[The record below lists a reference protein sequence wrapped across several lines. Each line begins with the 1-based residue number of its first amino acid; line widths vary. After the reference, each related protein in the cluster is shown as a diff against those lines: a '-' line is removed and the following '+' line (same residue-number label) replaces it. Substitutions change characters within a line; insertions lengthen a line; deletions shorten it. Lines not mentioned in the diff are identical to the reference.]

1 MFPAA
6 DLFEDIGSFGGPDE
20 GLGMVVVFGEVAVD
34 GDLQVGHTPEDA
46 ASDALAGDLGE
57 EAFDEIQPRRR
68 GGREMQT
75 EPGMLREPPLH
86 VRMLVGGVVVDH
98 QMQIEIRRG
107 PLVDHGQKPD
117 EFLVTMTGRAV
128 ADDRAVQH
136 VEGGEQSGSAVPL
149 VVVRHRARSAL
160 LQRQP
165 RLGAVE
171 RLNLAHMGICGSR
184 VPCQELITGLRW
196 LLRIQGLSPFA

>member
-75 EPGMLREPPLH
+75 EPGVLREPPLH

-136 VEGGEQSGSAVPL
+136 VEGGEQCGSAVPL
-149 VVVRHRARSAL
+149 VVVLVWTAPDGIDCARLRL
-160 LQRQP
+160 LLTSDKGDRP
-165 RLGAVE
+165 WNRLAESGWIRRSTFFSFME
-171 RLNLAHMGICGSR
+171 
-184 VPCQELITGLRW
+184 
-196 LLRIQGLSPFA
+196 

>member
-149 VVVRHRARSAL
+149 VVVLVWTAPDGIDCARLRL
-160 LQRQP
+160 LLTSDKGDRP
-165 RLGAVE
+165 WNRLAESGWIRRSTFFSFME
-171 RLNLAHMGICGSR
+171 
-184 VPCQELITGLRW
+184 
-196 LLRIQGLSPFA
+196 